1 MVVTHQTRIGAFALA
16 LLGAFTAHAEGPGVR
31 AGDLVFHPHAW
42 VGGGYDSNVFSE
54 SSSDNSAINDAM
66 VLKVGGGLGM
76 RNRNPSKV
84 AASLDSHVTY
94 RHFTAINS
102 LEPGAEDL
110 ISSRNAVSDAG
121 LNGKLVIGP
130 RSVVSL
136 SLHEDF
142 GYTERPPYSER
153 AGLVASSRLNDGQIT
168 EILGYKRISNRAGLD
183 LAFHPGPP
191 DSRALE
197 MRLGY
202 RFGLV
207 RFLDAEALGASRAN
221 QNSHDIR
228 FKTSWKFLP
237 KTAAELT
244 VDYRVN
250 DFQQPPIIEDPSA
263 GAVASSDRDNKPLT
277 VTAGLRGLLTKRL
290 STLLELGYANSF
302 NVVGDSYSMA
312 VGRLELHYIIEPTL
326 AARVGYQRRAAPSA
340 FSNFVTVDRVYAG
353 ADLNFFRVFSL
364 GLAGEFGYW
373 AYSESGA
380 PAAIV
385 NGERV
390 TVQRNDPVAR
400 AQVSLGYNAT
410 DWLVVRGTWTFEG
423 NFTGYT
429 TPSADEVQSDHAD
442 YVRQQALLELRAQY

>member
-1 MVVTHQTRIGAFALA
+1 MLA
-16 LLGAFTAHAEGPGVR
+16 LLGAAVAHAEGPGVR

-54 SSSDNSAINDAM
+54 SKDDRSAINDAV
-66 VLKVGGGLGM
+66 VLKVGGGLGL
-76 RNRNPSKV
+76 RNQNPNKV
-84 AASLDSHVTY
+84 AIDIDSQVTY
-94 RHFTAINS
+94 RHFTAINE
-102 LEPGAEDL
+102 LEGAASDL

-121 LNGKLVIGP
+121 LKGKLVIGP

-142 GYTERPPYSER
+142 GYTERPPYSDR
-153 AGLVASSRLNDGQIT
+153 DGLTASARVNGGQIT
-168 EILGYKRISNRAGLD
+168 EILGYQRISNQAGVD

-191 DSRALE
+191 DGRALE

-207 RFLDAEALGASRAN
+207 RFLEAEALGASRAN
-221 QNSHDIR
+221 QNSHDIK

-244 VDYRVN
+244 VNYRVN
-250 DFQQPPIIEDPSA
+250 DFEQPLIVEDPGANPVQSA
-263 GAVASSDRDNKPLT
+263 DRDNKPLT
-277 VTAGLRGLLTKRL
+277 VTAGLRGLVTKRL
-290 STLLELGYANSF
+290 STLLEVGYGNSF

-312 VGRLELHYIIEPTL
+312 VGRLELHYVIEPTL
-326 AARVGYQRRAAPSA
+326 AARLGYQRRAAPSA
-340 FSNFVTVDRVYAG
+340 FSNFVTVDRIYAG

-373 AYSESGA
+373 SYSRSGS
-380 PAAIV
+380 PAAVV

-390 TVQRNDPVAR
+390 TVQRDDPVAR
-400 AQVSLGYNAT
+400 AQVALGYNAL

-423 NFTGYT
+423 NFTGYE
-429 TPSADEVQSDHAD
+429 TPSSNVGESDHAD
-442 YVRQQALLELRAQY
+442 YVRQQAMLEVRAQY